1 MNYTIVG
8 FLGLGAG
15 ILSVQPFHHHVIQ
28 EMVIGGC
35 LPGRSLTEL

>member
-8 FLGLGAG
+8 FLGLVAG
-15 ILSVQPFHHHVIQ
+15 ILSVQPFHHHVVQ
-28 EMVIGGC
+28 EAIGGC